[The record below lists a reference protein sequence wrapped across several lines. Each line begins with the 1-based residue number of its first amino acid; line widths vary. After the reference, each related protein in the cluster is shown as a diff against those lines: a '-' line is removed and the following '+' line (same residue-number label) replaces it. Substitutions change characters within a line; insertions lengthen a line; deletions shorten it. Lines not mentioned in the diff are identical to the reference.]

1 MAFPQFFPNDF
12 HKTYTNC
19 ESTLLV
25 KCYVGKRPSPLHVSN
40 SKYSQYCNAIQEET
54 ADSTNVQ
61 KLFQRNYPKC
71 FSIAILMLVIVLR
84 PQTTFLLRKQKFKL
98 LSATM
103 FGLLFLQFKELLT
116 FYIETIDEIFFLL
129 KFIFVI
135 FGTLRSY

>member
-1 MAFPQFFPNDF
+1 MSTIKNSSVSW
-12 HKTYTNC
+12 

-25 KCYVGKRPSPLHVSN
+25 KCYVSKRPAPLHVSD
-40 SKYSQYCNAIQEET
+40 SKYSHYCNAIQEET
-54 ADSTNVQ
+54 AGSTNVQ

-71 FSIAILMLVIVLR
+71 FSISILILVIVLR
-84 PQTTFLLRKQKFKL
+84 PQTTFPLKKPKFKL
-98 LSATM
+98 LPATM

-116 FYIETIDEIFFLL
+116 FYIEATDEFFFLF